1 MTDTIAAW
9 ILSALGYLCT
19 APATANGAGDH
30 GLAGPLLGNVL
41 VAGGAGLVTLSCI
54 VAALRMLID
63 PGERDPN
70 HPKCR
75 VLDADR

>member
-1 MTDTIAAW
+1 MTDTITVW
-9 ILSALGYLCT
+9 VLSALGYLCT
-19 APATANGAGDH
+19 APATASGAGDH
-30 GLAGPLLGNVL
+30 SLAGPLLGNML

-54 VAALRMLID
+54 VTALWMLID

-70 HPKCR
+70 HPKYR

>member
-1 MTDTIAAW
+1 MIDTITAW

-19 APATANGAGDH
+19 APRIADGVGDH
-30 GLAGPLLGNVL
+30 SVAGPLLGNVL

-54 VAALRMLID
+54 AAALWMLID

-70 HPKCR
+70 HPKYR
-75 VLDADR
+75 VLNADR

>member
-1 MTDTIAAW
+1 
-9 ILSALGYLCT
+9 
-19 APATANGAGDH
+19 
-30 GLAGPLLGNVL
+30 VL

-54 VAALRMLID
+54 AAALWMLID

-70 HPKCR
+70 HPKYR

>member
-1 MTDTIAAW
+1 MTDTITAW

-19 APATANGAGDH
+19 APRIADGASDH
-30 GLAGPLLGNVL
+30 SLAGPLLGNVL

-54 VAALRMLID
+54 AAALWMLID

-70 HPKCR
+70 HPKYR

>member
-1 MTDTIAAW
+1 MIDTITAW
-9 ILSALGYLCT
+9 VLSALGYLCS
-19 APATANGAGDH
+19 APAAAAKDHH

-41 VAGGAGLVTLSCI
+41 VAGAAALVTLACI
-54 VAALRMLID
+54 VVALRMLIN

-70 HPKCR
+70 HPKYR